1 MTPLN
6 FVRLIDQLREIAMQ
20 ADRERLLVWYP
31 EFCRE
36 YPNAAAV
43 IEECLALP
51 PEMVRLRLEEKYPL
65 LKALPRLFSPEWS
78 ASFDQALAYLH
89 HVLTERKKLNA

>member
-6 FVRLIDQLREIAMQ
+6 FVRLIDQLREIAIR

-36 YPNAAAV
+36 YPDAATV

-51 PEMVRLRLEEKYPL
+51 PEMVRFRLEEKYPL
-65 LKALPRLFSPEWS
+65 LQALPRLF
-78 ASFDQALAYLH
+78 
-89 HVLTERKKLNA
+89 